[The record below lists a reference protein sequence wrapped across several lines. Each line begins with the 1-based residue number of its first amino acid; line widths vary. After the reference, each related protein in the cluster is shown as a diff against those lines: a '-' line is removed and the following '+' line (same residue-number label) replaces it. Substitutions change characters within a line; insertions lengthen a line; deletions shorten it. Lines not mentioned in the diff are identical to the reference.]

1 MILTM
6 RLSLFTGM
14 LGIAFLLFPIVT
26 LADCDQQT
34 SLRVTRIL
42 HQLQPELEAGHD
54 QQALTLL
61 EEFAHSY
68 PQEKHYLLDYHRGN
82 IYVAMKRHEEALAAY
97 GAALSL
103 CPDTA
108 ALWQNQGAVAWDL
121 KRYDIAADSLMRA
134 YSLQPNEEL
143 FFNAT
148 VALLY
153 AGRIQEAADRFEQL
167 IERGGERTSDQW
179 LETYSG
185 LCLSHDLVS
194 RSLEKL
200 KAWQPFFAERAIY
213 WRLLAM
219 TYLQH
224 RDYAKAAAGL
234 KVYASFVPINP
245 ADKRL
250 LADLLLQIQL
260 PLEAAPLY
268 EDLLQEQPQDMMLH
282 QQLIVSYRLGL
293 RPETALKAIG
303 RALDVQQTQQ
313 LLRSKAEVSFE
324 LGHYQEAFE
333 TFARLLEVNPDNGTA
348 YLYQGYSALRMGRED
363 LARSALIKAARFPD
377 NKAQAN
383 RMLSSLGA
391 R

>member
-1 MILTM
+1 MTMTM

-14 LGIAFLLFPIVT
+14 LGIAFLLFPAAT
-26 LADCDQQT
+26 LANCDQQT
-34 SLRVTRIL
+34 SPRVTRIL
-42 HQLQPELEAGHD
+42 HQLQPVLEAGHD

-61 EEFAHSY
+61 EEFARAY
-68 PQEKHYLLDYHRGN
+68 PQERHYLLDYYRGN
-82 IYVAMKRHEEALAAY
+82 LYVAMKRHEEAFAAY
-97 GAALSL
+97 EAALSL
-103 CPDTA
+103 CSDMA
-108 ALWQNQGAVAWDL
+108 ALWQNHGAVAWDL
-121 KRYDIAADSLMRA
+121 KRYDDAAASLLRA
-134 YSLQPNEEL
+134 YALEPNEEL
-143 FFNAT
+143 FFNAA

-153 AGRIQEAADRFEQL
+153 GGRIKEAADRFEQL
-167 IERGGERTSDQW
+167 IERGREQTPDQW

-200 KAWQPFFAERAIY
+200 DAWKPFFSEHPIY

-219 TYLQH
+219 TYLQR
-224 RDYAKAAAGL
+224 RDYTKAAAGL
-234 KVYASFVPINP
+234 KVYASFVPLET

-268 EDLLQEQPQDMMLH
+268 EDLIQEQPQDMMLH
-282 QQLIVSYRLGL
+282 QQLIASYRLGL
-293 RPETALKAIG
+293 RPETALQAID
-303 RALDVQQTQQ
+303 RALAVQQTQQ
-313 LLRSKAEVSFE
+313 LLRDKAEVSFE

-333 TFARLLEVNPDNGTA
+333 TFAELLKLNPDNGTA

-363 LARSALIKAARFPD
+363 LARSALTKAARFPD
-377 NKAQAN
+377 SKAQAT
-383 RMLSSLGA
+383 RMLAALGA